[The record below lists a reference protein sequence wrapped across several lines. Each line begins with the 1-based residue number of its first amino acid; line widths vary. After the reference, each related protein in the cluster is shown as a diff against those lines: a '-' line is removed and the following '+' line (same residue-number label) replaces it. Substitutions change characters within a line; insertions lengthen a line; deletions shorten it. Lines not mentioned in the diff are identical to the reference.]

1 MQGRKRIRCA
11 AIAAACIAAV
21 AVFGAAAGC
30 SKKTA
35 EKEVEVVSYISTDS
49 HVYGSTVEV
58 VNAVADSVVEIS
70 TESVTTQWGT
80 QYVVSGAGS
89 GVIVGKAAD
98 GGYYNIVTNNH
109 VIDGAK
115 NITVKTRSG
124 TAYSAELIATDDSAD
139 IAVIKITTSDKLN
152 VAVWGNSDD
161 LQIGEDLLAIGN
173 PLGSLG
179 GTVTKGI
186 LSATGRTIEVG
197 NYAMTLLQTD
207 TAINPGNSGG
217 GLFNMRGE
225 LIGVVNA
232 KTTDEEIEGI
242 CFAIPANTARSV
254 YGSLVEHG
262 YLVGRATFNITVS
275 EGTIGSGGLGAQS
288 QSIVYV
294 TDVGAVAEGTFA
306 KYDRIYSVGGVKV
319 SSVLELNKALAKITA
334 GDTVTVQ
341 VYRGSIKQQ
350 GWSSS
355 ISFSSEL
362 TEFNVTAAQYGI

>member
-1 MQGRKRIRCA
+1 M
-11 AIAAACIAAV
+11 
-21 AVFGAAAGC
+21 
-30 SKKTA
+30 
-35 EKEVEVVSYISTDS
+35 
-49 HVYGSTVEV
+49 
-58 VNAVADSVVEIS
+58 
-70 TESVTTQWGT
+70 
-80 QYVVSGAGS
+80 
-89 GVIVGKAAD
+89 
-98 GGYYNIVTNNH
+98 
-109 VIDGAK
+109 
-115 NITVKTRSG
+115 
-124 TAYSAELIATDDSAD
+124 
-139 IAVIKITTSDKLN
+139 
-152 VAVWGNSDD
+152 WGNSDD

-262 YLVGRATFNITVS
+262 YLVGRATFDITVANATVS
-275 EGTIGSGGLGAQS
+275 TGGLNTQS

-294 TDVGAVAEGTFA
+294 TDVGAVAEGTFL

-319 SSVLELNKALAKITA
+319 SSVLELNKALSKIA
-334 GDTVTVQ
+334 VGDTVKIQ
-341 VYRGSIKQQ
+341 VYRGTLSQSVW
-350 GWSSS
+350 GGSS